1 MKLSIFMK
9 SLISILGHLRQPL
22 IWKKKQ
28 IFRLGDRHVPTKSE
42 HDDFTEKVKDK
53 VTILGAVFCR
63 DKHLETFE
71 NLQKAYN
78 ALKKAKNNY
87 SYGNFVSL
95 VGKILRLNTYV
106 FSTVWNNAWLIDI
119 KDKHFKEF
127 LKEVEKYLCIYKG
140 QEIVEKVSK
149 TKDEGGLGLIN
160 LTERL
165 QAIKILELLNAASQ
179 RPESDNIIYEIGIK
193 QMAIYG
199 TNYVGSK
206 AEETN
211 DIIKLLEKNIDEI
224 NKFRIRHKTTKPKD
238 IQKKIS
244 QG

>member
-1 MKLSIFMK
+1 MPS
-9 SLISILGHLRQPL
+9 
-22 IWKKKQ
+22 
-28 IFRLGDRHVPTKSE
+28 
-42 HDDFTEKVKDK
+42 
-53 VTILGAVFCR
+53 
-63 DKHLETFE
+63 
-71 NLQKAYN
+71 
-78 ALKKAKNNY
+78 KKAKNNY
-87 SYGNFVSL
+87 SYGSFVSL

-127 LKEVEKYLCIYKG
+127 LKEVEKYLCKYKG

-193 QMAIYG
+193 QTAIYG

-211 DIIKLLEKNIDEI
+211 DIIKLLEENIDEI
-224 NKFRIRHKTTKPKD
+224 NKFRIRHKTKPKD
-238 IQKKIS
+238 IQKKFS